1 MKNKIFHTQD
11 PCLHTNSR
19 CAKNSSRMEII
30 MELLEIAKKR
40 HSVRKY
46 TGKEIEQEK
55 LDKILEAAHVAPT
68 AANMQPVRLI
78 VVKSKEGLEKVGKAA
93 NIYQAPAAI
102 VVCANKTKA
111 WKRPFD
117 GKITTDIDASILTDH
132 MISQTFK
139 KSAYA
144 SGNSFSI

>member
-1 MKNKIFHTQD
+1 
-11 PCLHTNSR
+11 
-19 CAKNSSRMEII
+19 MEII

-78 VVKSKEGLEKVGKAA
+78 VVKSKEGLEKSERQQIFIRHRLPLSSVPIRQKPGS
-93 NIYQAPAAI
+93 
-102 VVCANKTKA
+102 V
-111 WKRPFD
+111 R
-117 GKITTDIDASILTDH
+117 LTAR
-132 MISQTFK
+132 SQPT
-139 KSAYA
+139 SMPR
-144 SGNSFSI
+144 S